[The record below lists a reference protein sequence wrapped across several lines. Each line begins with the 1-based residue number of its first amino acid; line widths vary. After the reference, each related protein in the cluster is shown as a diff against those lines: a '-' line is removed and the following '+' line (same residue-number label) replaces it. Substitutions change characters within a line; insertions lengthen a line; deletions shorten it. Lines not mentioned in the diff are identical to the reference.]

1 VEEKIVIEQLDE
13 SGYTRREFVKR
24 AAGVGLGLAALGSL
38 GVEPALGRATRDKVK
53 WISPRGTLNVM
64 DDYNLVVPIKMGY
77 FSELGLDVTLIGGPF
92 DATACTKFV
101 AQHQADMGYPSPGI
115 LTFSIGSGIPVLS
128 IWEQYPAQVFDFA
141 LPAKSKIT
149 SPKQLAGK
157 KIALGS
163 IGWTSIVNPILAEVG
178 VNAKTVKYVELGPA
192 WTQATA
198 LGQADAALVWEGLRG
213 QLIGQAG
220 GFGSGISLK
229 YLIGSKFSKGP
240 SNVYA
245 VRKADLSDPKRKDI
259 YTRFLKGVVMG
270 FEFARANPRAAA
282 EITYNQYPA
291 LQALISP
298 QVALE
303 SMAELASGYSVEA
316 RKGKGWGYHEP
327 AAWQRYL
334 DNVYKLGQTKQHFTV
349 ADVLT
354 NDFVGPANSGANKA
368 KARKDAKAYKLD
380 KYFSATKVPNYPL

>member
-1 VEEKIVIEQLDE
+1 
-13 SGYTRREFVKR
+13 
-24 AAGVGLGLAALGSL
+24 
-38 GVEPALGRATRDKVK
+38 
-53 WISPRGTLNVM
+53 
-64 DDYNLVVPIKMGY
+64 
-77 FSELGLDVTLIGGPF
+77 
-92 DATACTKFV
+92 
-101 AQHQADMGYPSPGI
+101 
-115 LTFSIGSGIPVLS
+115 
-128 IWEQYPAQVFDFA
+128 
-141 LPAKSKIT
+141 KIT
-149 SPKQLAGK
+149 SAKQLAGK

-178 VNAKTVKYVELGPA
+178 VNPKPVKYVTLGPA

-213 QLIGQAG
+213 QLIGQSG

-245 VRKADLSDPKRKDI
+245 VRKADLSDPHKKDV

-270 FEFARANPRAAA
+270 FEFARTNPRAAA
-282 EITYNQYPA
+282 EITYNQYPG

-316 RKGKGWGYHEP
+316 RKGKGWGYHDL
-327 AAWQRYL
+327 ATWQRYL
-334 DNVYKLGQTKQHFTV
+334 DNVFKLGQTKQHFKT

-368 KARKDAKAYKLD
+368 KAHSDAKAYKLD
-380 KYFSATKVPNYPL
+380 KYFAKTVVPKYPL